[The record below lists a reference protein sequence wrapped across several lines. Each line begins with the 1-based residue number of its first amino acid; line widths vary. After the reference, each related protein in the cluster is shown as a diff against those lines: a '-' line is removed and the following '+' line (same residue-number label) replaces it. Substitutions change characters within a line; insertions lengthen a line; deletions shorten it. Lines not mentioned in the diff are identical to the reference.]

1 MRPYNLPKLKK
12 QCVHLKDMPIAQPLK
27 GDVEVMIGVDTH
39 EALLHLDFVKGK
51 SKNDPMAVKTIFGW
65 TLFGGRSS
73 DKSITA
79 NFLSF
84 ERLEASVERFWDQE
98 SYGTTSKLSPAL
110 LTKDERRALSLL
122 EEGTSLVEGRCQV
135 GMLWK
140 EDQVHLENN
149 RFLAEKRLLST
160 EKRLERFSEIKG
172 IYHSKIEEYIT
183 LGHVKKLSDVEAKS
197 LSSKTNYIPHHFV
210 LEPNKPGKIR
220 IVFDASSKVNGS
232 SLNDNLLPGPN
243 LLNNLVTV
251 LSRFRRGQVA
261 VISDIEKMYH
271 QVLVPKEDQ
280 DSLRFLWRD
289 DPSHPIFL
297 QCQNETTSK
306 NKTWTLKLSEFNI

>member
-1 MRPYNLPKLKK
+1 
-12 QCVHLKDMPIAQPLK
+12 
-27 GDVEVMIGVDTH
+27 
-39 EALLHLDFVKGK
+39 
-51 SKNDPMAVKTIFGW
+51 MAVKTIFGW

-73 DKSITA
+73 DKSISA

-122 EEGTSLVEGRCQV
+122 EEGTSLVGGRCQV

-140 EDQVHLENN
+140 EDQVHLVNN

-160 EKRLERFSEIKG
+160 EKRLEKFPEIKG

-197 LSSKTNYIPHHFV
+197 LSSKPTTY
-210 LEPNKPGKIR
+210 R
-220 IVFDASSKVNGS
+220 IILFWSPTSQEKFES
-232 SLNDNLLPGPN
+232 SLMLLQN
-243 LLNNLVTV
+243 SMAHHLMTTY
-251 LSRFRRGQVA
+251 FQ
-261 VISDIEKMYH
+261 
-271 QVLVPKEDQ
+271 DQ
-280 DSLRFLWRD
+280 
-289 DPSHPIFL
+289 I
-297 QCQNETTSK
+297 C
-306 NKTWTLKLSEFNI
+306 